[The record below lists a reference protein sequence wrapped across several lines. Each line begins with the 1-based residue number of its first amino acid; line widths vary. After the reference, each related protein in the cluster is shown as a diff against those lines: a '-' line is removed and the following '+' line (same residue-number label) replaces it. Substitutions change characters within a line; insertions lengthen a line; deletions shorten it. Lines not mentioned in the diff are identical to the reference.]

1 MNQYIDFVLAY
12 SPQNEAIITLLKE
25 SKLLNTLLLVVSN
38 DHVQEAEKFVSNN
51 CKVIQSNSL
60 TSAKF
65 LRQVSQKLTAPYT
78 LFYLSNHKL
87 TLSYRA
93 LDRFLQ
99 IASCLNTDREPLMVY
114 ADHNDGNGAHPVID
128 YQEGALRDD
137 FDFGSLVLYSTEG
150 IKDFFKQSK
159 TIRYQ
164 YATLYALRLFISAK
178 GRIEHIRESLYT
190 EAETDLRLSGE
201 KQFDYVNPSN
211 REVQIEMERACT
223 EHLKASML
231 GLPLMNTLNILK
243 TKVLTQLKQALLFPF
258 ATAFVRLKMLFIAR

>member
-25 SKLLNTLLLVVSN
+25 SELLNTLLLVVSN

-51 CKVIQSNSL
+51 CKVIQSSSL

-114 ADHNDGNGAHPVID
+114 ADHNDGNW
-128 YQEGALRDD
+128 
-137 FDFGSLVLYSTEG
+137 
-150 IKDFFKQSK
+150 KQS
-159 TIRYQ
+159 
-164 YATLYALRLFISAK
+164 LSLR
-178 GRIEHIRESLYT
+178 
-190 EAETDLRLSGE
+190 
-201 KQFDYVNPSN
+201 V
-211 REVQIEMERACT
+211 
-223 EHLKASML
+223 
-231 GLPLMNTLNILK
+231 
-243 TKVLTQLKQALLFPF
+243 
-258 ATAFVRLKMLFIAR
+258 